1 MKFLRKIGQIVLTFV
16 PFIVTMGLQ
25 LIITIPVTFYYFL
38 IVMSNTDV
46 PSDFDGMMNWL
57 MNEMLYGDYGVI
69 VTICWGIASL
79 ITFICWYR
87 KQQNKKEIVPLKQ
100 SVNLSSIGG
109 LVLMVAGLQIS
120 IQYLYTYIEMIY
132 PEWFYEYN
140 ELMNLGHYSMPAMI
154 AMYLYSIFV
163 APVHEEFL
171 IRGVTQNFA
180 KKAFPFWLANF
191 AQALIFGVL
200 HMNLIQGSYAFL
212 VGLLIGYIMHKA
224 KNIWIPIF
232 FHFFFNLFGTIIP
245 LKLLGENADSA
256 YILVIAIG
264 IAIMS
269 AGIVL
274 FELTINNRDI
284 ALGIKN
290 S

>member
-1 MKFLRKIGQIVLTFV
+1 MKFWKKFGQTLLCFV
-16 PFIVTMGLQ
+16 PFAVTMALQ
-25 LIITIPVTFYYFL
+25 LIITIPVTFYYIL
-38 IVMSNTDV
+38 VVVATQELPTD
-46 PSDFDGMMNWL
+46 PIGIANWL
-57 MNEMLYGDYGVI
+57 TDEMLNGDFGVI

-79 ITFICWYR
+79 ITFVCWYCKQR
-87 KQQNKKEIVPLKQ
+87 KKMDLVPLKK

-120 IQYLYTYIEMIY
+120 IQYLYTYIEMLK
-132 PEWFYEYN
+132 PEWFETYN
-140 ELMNLGHYSMPAMI
+140 QLMNMGHYSMPAMI
-154 AMYLYSIFV
+154 AMFIYSIIV

-191 AQALIFGVL
+191 VQAFIFGVL
-200 HMNLIQGSYAFL
+200 HMNFIQGSYAFL
-212 VGLLIGYIMHKA
+212 VGLLIGYVMHKS
-224 KNIWIPIF
+224 KNICIPIL
-232 FHFFFNLFGTIIP
+232 FHFFFNLFGTIVP

-256 YILVIAIG
+256 YVLVIAIG

-284 ALGIKN
+284 ALSTKE

>member
-1 MKFLRKIGQIVLTFV
+1 MKILKKIGQILLCFLPFV
-16 PFIVTMGLQ
+16 VTMGLQ
-25 LIITIPVTFYYFL
+25 VIITIPVTFYYFL
-38 IVMSNTDV
+38 IVLSTQEV
-46 PSDFDGMMNWL
+46 PATFEGIMEWMMT
-57 MNEMLYGDYGVI
+57 EMLYGDYGVV

-79 ITFICWYR
+79 ITFIFWYR
-87 KQQNKKEIVPLKQ
+87 KQRNKKDIVPLKK

-120 IQYLYTYIEMIY
+120 IQYLYTYIEMLR
-132 PEWFYEYN
+132 PEWFEAYN
-140 ELMNLGHYSMPAMI
+140 ELMNLGHYSMVATI
-154 AMYLYSIFV
+154 AMFIYSIFI

-180 KKAFPFWLANF
+180 KKALPFWLANF
-191 AQALIFGVL
+191 VQAIIFGVL
-200 HMNLIQGSYAFL
+200 HMNIIQGSYAFL
-212 VGLLIGYIMHKA
+212 VGLLIGYVMHKS

-232 FHFFFNLFGTIIP
+232 FHFFFNLFGTIVP

-256 YILVIAIG
+256 YVLVITIG

-284 ALGIKN
+284 ALGMKE